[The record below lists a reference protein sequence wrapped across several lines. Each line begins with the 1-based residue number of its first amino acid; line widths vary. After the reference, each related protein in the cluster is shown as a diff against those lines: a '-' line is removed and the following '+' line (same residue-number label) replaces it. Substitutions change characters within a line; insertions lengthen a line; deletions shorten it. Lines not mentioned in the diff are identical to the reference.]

1 MLGRKQFP
9 DTVGEFE
16 FDAECRSIFGKR
28 FQGAAAA
35 SPPIVQSTNFTCKIE
50 DIGNRT
56 GNYYFG
62 VAQDDA
68 ALFGPALYATS
79 MSLLKE
85 VIFNVFWASVKFTF
99 SLV

>member
-1 MLGRKQFP
+1 MLGPKQFP

-35 SPPIVQSTNFTCKIE
+35 CPPIVQRVPISHVRLRILV
-50 DIGNRT
+50 IVYS
-56 GNYYFG
+56 NYYFG

-85 VIFNVFWASVKFTF
+85 VIFNVFWASV
-99 SLV
+99 